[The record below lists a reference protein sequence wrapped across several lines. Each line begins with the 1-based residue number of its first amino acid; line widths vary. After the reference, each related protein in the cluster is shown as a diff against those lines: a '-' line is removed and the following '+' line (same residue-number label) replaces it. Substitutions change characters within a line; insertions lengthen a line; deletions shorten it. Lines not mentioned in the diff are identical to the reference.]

1 MADFGGAD
9 LWVRG
14 GSGGGA
20 VCLCS
25 LPGLV
30 FCFVFLFAGDWRC
43 RRLSGEELVL
53 DDGLVGWRWGR

>member
-30 FCFVFLFAGDWRC
+30 FCFVFLFAGDWR
-43 RRLSGEELVL
+43 
-53 DDGLVGWRWGR
+53 